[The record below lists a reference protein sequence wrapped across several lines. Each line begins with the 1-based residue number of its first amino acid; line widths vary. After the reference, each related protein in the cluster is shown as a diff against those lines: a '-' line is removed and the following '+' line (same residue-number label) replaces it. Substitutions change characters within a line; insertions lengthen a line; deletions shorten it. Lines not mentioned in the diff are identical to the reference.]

1 MTACRGV
8 AQSSRWFLALFEGNR
23 CRPALVTNVAVA
35 MAHAHATA
43 AGTGSFMMPCKE
55 AGVWYVAVAAGEGNH
70 WVYDGDKVDGEKKIV
85 QIDMWIDSSFSFEK
99 LLERVW
105 QVSGLAP
112 EGLVGASASPPCKF
126 NTK

>member
-1 MTACRGV
+1 
-8 AQSSRWFLALFEGNR
+8 
-23 CRPALVTNVAVA
+23 
-35 MAHAHATA
+35 
-43 AGTGSFMMPCKE
+43 MMPCKE
-55 AGVWYVAVAAGEGNH
+55 AGVWHVAVAAGEGNL

-112 EGLVGASASPPCKF
+112 EGLVGASAGFAPLQVQHQVSTPHFQAPAAAC
-126 NTK
+126 